1 MWNGNGHHHSENGDD
16 NRNGSDP
23 TSNDPARF
31 AAVSALAAFSQGAAY
46 PPAPQQQ
53 QHSSN
58 ASHLAVDST
67 LSYQEQA
74 LRQQALYAFQNQQ
87 QHPHSAH
94 PMHHATPQQQQQQ
107 QQQQLEYSRQMAGRH
122 DAEQFQRMQQGQQ
135 QQQQQQHQQQHQQQ
149 QQWGNDRPPTATM
162 QQHPDVD
169 TATAGSMP
177 SNSRGRNGNDWA
189 RTEQEQAS
197 DDQDNDPAVA
207 AETLDE
213 GTDDDEA
220 EEAVAMEHEDEA
232 MDVDGEDP
240 DNSDTGSRN
249 AVEVPAIV
257 PRGKPEAM
265 AVKLAAAAM
274 EETREDLDAEAGR
287 QESDAEVVAEVE
299 GEAEALIDE
308 SDNVVVAKVEKPKPN
323 RSRSIPKKSRK
334 KAPPPTSERS
344 ELLLSE
350 NTPGITD
357 EEYENLE
364 ALMIQFC
371 RVPLLAEFSRPVT
384 LLHPEVS

>member
-1 MWNGNGHHHSENGDD
+1 
-16 NRNGSDP
+16 
-23 TSNDPARF
+23 
-31 AAVSALAAFSQGAAY
+31 
-46 PPAPQQQ
+46 
-53 QHSSN
+53 
-58 ASHLAVDST
+58 
-67 LSYQEQA
+67 
-74 LRQQALYAFQNQQ
+74 
-87 QHPHSAH
+87 
-94 PMHHATPQQQQQQ
+94 
-107 QQQQLEYSRQMAGRH
+107 
-122 DAEQFQRMQQGQQ
+122 
-135 QQQQQQHQQQHQQQ
+135 
-149 QQWGNDRPPTATM
+149 
-162 QQHPDVD
+162 VD
-169 TATAGSMP
+169 TAAAGSMP
-177 SNSRGRNGNDWA
+177 SNARGRNGNDWA

-384 LLHPEVS
+384 LLHPEVSGFCVRELV